1 MMIKF
6 GMKRSSSDLKLLDEK
21 KGKGQS
27 NRMNLR
33 VQIFVRVVTSDDLEV
48 VGENQNRLWKEEK
61 RDRIYK
67 DSKNQISEDKLL
79 E

>member
-21 KGKGQS
+21 KGKGQR

-33 VQIFVRVVTSDDLEV
+33 VQIFVRVATSDDLEV

-67 DSKNQISEDKLL
+67 DSKNQISKDKLL

>member
-21 KGKGQS
+21 KGKGQR

-33 VQIFVRVVTSDDLEV
+33 VQIFVRVATSDDLEV

>member
-21 KGKGQS
+21 KGKGQR

-33 VQIFVRVVTSDDLEV
+33 VQIFVRVATSDDPEV
-48 VGENQNRLWKEEK
+48 VGENQNWLWKEEK